1 MGPKDRPEDLCTPPT
16 GVATYAAEGKKGPP
30 VKKTLFVAC
39 CACVTLAFCGRAAA
53 NVTFGIT
60 EDTGALGD
68 PALFYGA
75 LNDLGTNEN
84 RIAISWDPA
93 QPTVIQG
100 QASLDYWLPQA
111 AIHAVRI
118 LFAVAP
124 AHPGDITA
132 SPERTTQFAAFLQQ
146 LARTYPFVK
155 DYVIGNEQN
164 QPRFWQPQFSSTG
177 AGVSGSAYEPLLAA
191 SYDALKAVDP
201 SINVI
206 GVGLSPRGNDNPVA
220 KDNVSISPVRFL
232 HDLGVA
238 YRASHRNKPLMDE
251 LGFHP
256 YPNQNNDPP
265 LKGYPWPKAGIP
277 NLDRI
282 KQAVWDAFNGTSQ
295 PLFAERGRTAP
306 ANALKLDLDETGWQ
320 VAIPAALQRLYTG
333 KENVVTIDEGTQAQY
348 YSDIV
353 HFVSCD
359 PDVRSLSFFHLV
371 DEVDLD
377 RWQSGLIRL
386 DTSKRPSYV
395 SVKNAIAQTQGKCA
409 LTPPGWTH
417 TTSVNGAT
425 VAFGYLGNPKGW
437 SNRLWRFRAGVQEDA
452 SYKAGVFRLAAPK
465 LTSKARKAVVAALA
479 NPRSKP
485 LLAAKGTALAYKSK
499 LVALPKQR
507 LKRAGWYAYGIR
519 LAAAM
524 NPQRTFVALSRP
536 FLVKARPGTRRH

>member
-1 MGPKDRPEDLCTPPT
+1 
-16 GVATYAAEGKKGPP
+16 
-30 VKKTLFVAC
+30 VKKSLFVAC
-39 CACVTLAFCGRAAA
+39 CACAALVLCGRASA
-53 NVTFGIT
+53 NVSFGIT

-68 PALFYGA
+68 PTMFYST
-75 LNDLGTNEN
+75 LNDLGATEN
-84 RIAISWDPA
+84 RIAINWDPA
-93 QPTVIQG
+93 QPTTIPNQPG
-100 QASLDYWLPQA
+100 LDYWLPQA
-111 AIHAVRI
+111 AIHGVRV

-124 AHPGDITA
+124 AHPGDITS
-132 SPERTTQFAAFLQQ
+132 SPARITQFVAFLQQ

-155 DYVIGNEQN
+155 DYVIGNEPN

-177 AGVSGSAYEPLLAA
+177 ADLSGAAYEPLLAA
-191 SYDALKAVDP
+191 SYDGLKAVSP

-206 GVGLSPRGNDNPVA
+206 GVGLSPRGNDNPFA
-220 KDNVSISPVRFL
+220 KDNVSTSPVRFL

-238 YRASHRNKPLMDE
+238 YRASKRNKPLMDE

-282 KQAVWDAFNGTSQ
+282 KQAVWDAFNGTAQ
-295 PLFAERGRTAP
+295 PMFAERGKPAP
-306 ANALKLDLDETGWQ
+306 PNALKLDLDETGWQ
-320 VAIPAALQRLYTG
+320 VAIPAALQSLYTG

-371 DEVDLD
+371 DEQPLD

-386 DTSKRPSYV
+386 DDSKRPSYAA
-395 SVKNAIAQTQGKCA
+395 VKTAIAQTQGKCA
-409 LTPPGWTH
+409 LTPPGWKH
-417 TTSVNGAT
+417 TTTVNGAT
-425 VAFGYLGNPKGW
+425 VAFGYLGSPKGW
-437 SNRLWRFRAGVQEDA
+437 TNRLWRFRTSVQEDA
-452 SYKAGVFRLAAPK
+452 SYKAGVFKLGSRK
-465 LTSKARKAVVAALA
+465 LTVKARKAVLKALA

-485 LLAAKGTALAYKSK
+485 LLAAKGTELAYKSK

-507 LKRAGWYAYGIR
+507 LRRAGWYVYGIR

-524 NPQRTFVALSRP
+524 NPQRAFVSLSRP
-536 FLVKARPGTRRH
+536 FLVKSRPRARK

>member
-1 MGPKDRPEDLCTPPT
+1 MH
-16 GVATYAAEGKKGPP
+16 AAVPRGNLRGRGRKGPL
-30 VKKTLFVAC
+30 VKKRLFVAC
-39 CACVTLAFCGRAAA
+39 CACAALVFCGRASA

-68 PALFYGA
+68 PTMFYST
-75 LNDLGTNEN
+75 LNDLGATEN
-84 RIAISWDPA
+84 RIAINWDPA
-93 QPTVIQG
+93 QPTTIPNQPG
-100 QASLDYWLPQA
+100 LDAWLPQA
-111 AIHAVRI
+111 TIHAIRV

-124 AHPGDITA
+124 AHPVDITA
-132 SPERTTQFAAFLQQ
+132 SPARITQFAAFLQQ

-155 DYVIGNEQN
+155 DYVIGNEPN

-177 AGVSGSAYEPLLAA
+177 ANLSGAAYEPLLAA

-206 GVGLSPRGNDNPVA
+206 GVGLSPRGNDNPFA
-220 KDNVSISPVRFL
+220 KDNVSTSPVRFL
-232 HDLGVA
+232 HDVGVA
-238 YRASHRNKPLMDE
+238 YRASKRNKPLMDE

-282 KQAVWDAFNGTSQ
+282 KQAVWDAFNGTAQ
-295 PLFAERGRTAP
+295 PVFAERGKTAP
-306 ANALKLDLDETGWQ
+306 ANAIKLDLDETGWQ
-320 VAIPAALQRLYTG
+320 VAIPASLQKFYTG
-333 KENVVTIDEGTQAQY
+333 TENVVTIDEGTQAQY
-348 YSDIV
+348 YSDII

-371 DEVDLD
+371 DERSLVA
-377 RWQSGLIRL
+377 WQSGLMRI
-386 DTSKRPSYV
+386 DDSKRPSYTA
-395 SVKNAIAQTQGKCA
+395 VKNAIAQTQGKCA

-417 TTSVNGAT
+417 TTTVNGAT
-425 VAFGYLGNPKGW
+425 VAFGYLGSPKGW
-437 SNRLWRFRAGVQEDA
+437 GNRLWRFRTAVQEDA
-452 SYKAGVFRLAAPK
+452 GYKAGVFKLGSRK
-465 LTSKARKAVVAALA
+465 LTVKARKAVLKALA
-479 NPRSKP
+479 NPKSKP

-507 LKRAGWYAYGIR
+507 LKRAGWYVYGIR

-524 NPQRTFVALSRP
+524 NPQRAFVSLSRP
-536 FLVKARPGTRRH
+536 FLVKSRPRARK